1 MRAAYGFHQFASRLI
16 ACRDARSRRARAGP
30 DHSSRAG
37 TYRVPLNRLTP
48 AATFRLAPGDY
59 LEGLPIQRLRG
70 TAEAPIRIDATRER
84 HDAMCIADSSFVE
97 TVGLNMHRAELPV
110 DVVKAA
116 RQTPTRADRRRG
128 AWHSSRDPRGVTTT
142 RCLKRPRRGGA
153 RFLVTRSTPVTA
165 HTADG
170 DVLAARARIATI
182 ERNVLRL
189 DP

>member
-1 MRAAYGFHQFASRLI
+1 MLRVLLLAAMLALVERAQ
-16 ACRDARSRRARAGP
+16 ARIIQAGP
-30 DHSSRAG
+30 A
-37 TYRVPLNRLTP
+37 TYRAPLSRLTP

-59 LEGLPIQRLRG
+59 LEGLPIQRLHG
-70 TAEAPIRIDATRER
+70 TAEAPIRIDARER
-84 HDAMCIADSSFVE
+84 HDTICIADSSFVE
-97 TVGLNMHRAELPV
+97 TVGLDMHRAELPV

-116 RQTPTRADRRRG
+116 RQTPTRSDRRRG
-128 AWHSSRDPRGVTTT
+128 AWHSPRNPRGVTTT